1 MGVSDTPADLT
12 PLIGILDRGD
22 RPTDVAR
29 DEQEMIDEAFGQE
42 FDRKLRDRGVV
53 E

>member
-12 PLIGILDRGD
+12 LLVDILGHGD
-22 RPTDVAR
+22 GPTDVAR
-29 DEQEMIDEAFGQE
+29 DKQVMIDEAFGEQ

>member
-12 PLIGILDRGD
+12 PLIGILGRAGEPSDI
-22 RPTDVAR
+22 AR
-29 DEQEMIDEAFGQE
+29 SKQEMIDEAFGEQ